1 MILINL
7 FIDNSVEYELFDS
20 RVPNDL
26 KIDTPNMDEIRKYII
41 GYLPKHLKEQYYS
54 ISTVIENNIIN
65 INVYFDYNKNIIRDL
80 KITKVLND

>member
-41 GYLPKHLKEQYYS
+41 GYLPKHLSEQYYS

-65 INVYFDYNKNIIRDL
+65 INVFFEYNKNILRDL

>member
-26 KIDTPNMDEIRKYII
+26 KINTPNMDEIRKYII

-54 ISTVIENNIIN
+54 ISVVIENNIIN
-65 INVYFDYNKNIIRDL
+65 INVFFEYNKNIIRDL

>member
-54 ISTVIENNIIN
+54 ISAVIENNIIN
-65 INVYFDYNKNIIRDL
+65 INVFFEYNKNILRDL